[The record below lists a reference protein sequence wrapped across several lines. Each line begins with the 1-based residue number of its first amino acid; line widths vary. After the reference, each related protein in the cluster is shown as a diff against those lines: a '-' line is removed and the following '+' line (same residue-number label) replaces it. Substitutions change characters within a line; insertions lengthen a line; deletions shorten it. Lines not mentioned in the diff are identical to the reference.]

1 LIWSF
6 FHSSIVNRK
15 SSIYICNPHSILL
28 TLARDLRIISQTRN
42 RLSGETREQEK
53 KMNRS
58 PFYQALR
65 LRAKYFPPA
74 TPSVI
79 FGDLRITWKEQFDRV
94 NRLANALSKMGIK
107 KGDKCAFLFHN
118 CPEFLEINLAIQAL
132 GAVPVPVNYRYV
144 KNEVEYV
151 LENSD
156 AQGFLFE
163 DEFLPLVKEIRG
175 SLPQIKF
182 YVIQTGRYG
191 QKPTVAPPPGL
202 LHYEDLIRTS
212 SPKEPRVEV
221 GLDDLAVLIYTG
233 GTTGRSKGVMLTY
246 LNFIANQQ
254 QITSL
259 LLSMLPPVST
269 LNDPLYARNESE
281 RKIQGALNV
290 LLGQLALL
298 FEGPGMQGKV
308 LAFEL
313 QSDGPIVLSPITA
326 ILKEGKVKL
335 MTGTTEKY
343 DLRVQ
348 FKLGE
353 NFAEFIELSIYPYTW
368 AGKLALIPRILK
380 LQLSGRFKV
389 GGSLALRLKMLALNF
404 KNPPTTDFIRT
415 LPAPPFFHLASY
427 ALWLLFLCNQKGTT
441 VIPLNQSFDPAEVLN
456 LIEKEKITWTFM
468 VPTQWKKLV
477 DDPRID
483 QHDLSS
489 MKIALTG
496 AALLSDKYKK
506 KMLTA
511 FHEALLVDAFGQT
524 EMAPVTTAKVD
535 GDAESVRD
543 RSVGKLLSG
552 LEVKI
557 VNEKDEAVA
566 DGEIGELQYK
576 GASLMKGYYKDQE
589 KTNQVITS
597 DGWFRSGDLA
607 YRGQDGEIY
616 MVERKQEC
624 INSGGEKIFPLDVED
639 ILHAHPKIADVCVIG
654 VPDEQWGEIIRAVVV
669 LKPGEK
675 ATPEEIIDFCKD
687 KIASYKK
694 PRQVVFVEGLPV
706 SPIGKVL
713 RAKIKE
719 LWGQPKSQ

>member
-1 LIWSF
+1 
-6 FHSSIVNRK
+6 
-15 SSIYICNPHSILL
+15 
-28 TLARDLRIISQTRN
+28 
-42 RLSGETREQEK
+42 
-53 KMNRS
+53 MNRS
-58 PFYQALR
+58 PFYQSLR
-65 LRAKYFPPA
+65 LRAKYFPPE

-94 NRLANALSKMGIK
+94 NRLANALSKMGLK

-144 KNEVEYV
+144 KNEVEYL

-156 AQGFLFE
+156 SIGFLFE
-163 DEFLPLVKEIRG
+163 DEFLPLVKEVRG
-175 SLPQIKF
+175 SLPKIQF
-182 YVIQTGRYG
+182 YVIKTGAYG
-191 QKPTVAPPPGL
+191 HKPTVAPPPGL
-202 LHYEDLIRTS
+202 LHYEELIRNS

-221 GLDDLAVLIYTG
+221 GLDDLAVLMYTG

-246 LNFIANQQ
+246 RNFIANQQ

-259 LLSMLPPVST
+259 LLTLLPPVST
-269 LNDPLYARNESE
+269 INDPVYARNESE
-281 RKIQGALNV
+281 RKIQGGLNA

-298 FEGPGMQGKV
+298 FEDPAMEGKILV
-308 LAFEL
+308 VEL
-313 QSDGPIVLSPITA
+313 QSDSSTVIPPITA
-326 ILKEGKVKL
+326 IMKEGKVKL
-335 MTGTTEKY
+335 MTGLPEKS

-348 FKLGE
+348 FKLGD
-353 NFAEFIELSIYPYTW
+353 NFSEFLELSIYPYTW
-368 AGKLALIPRILK
+368 AGKLALIPKILK
-380 LQLSGRFKV
+380 LQFSGRFKIS
-389 GGSLALRLKMLALNF
+389 GQLGLRLKMAALNF
-404 KNPPTTDFIRT
+404 RNPPTVDFVRA

-441 VIPLNQSFDPAEVLN
+441 VIPLNQSFDPPEVLD

-477 DDPRID
+477 DDPGIG

-506 KMLTA
+506 KMLIA
-511 FHEALLVDAFGQT
+511 FREALLVDAFGQT

-552 LEVKI
+552 VEAKI
-557 VNEKDEAVA
+557 VNEKGDPVK
-566 DGEIGELQYK
+566 DGEIGELLYK
-576 GASLMKGYYKDQE
+576 SASLMKGYYKDQE
-589 KTNQVITS
+589 KTDQVITS

-607 YRGQDGEIY
+607 YRAPDKEIY
-616 MVERKQEC
+616 VVERKGEC
-624 INSGGEKIFPLDVED
+624 INSGGEKIFPLEVED
-639 ILHAHPKIADVCVIG
+639 IIHAHPKVADICIIG
-654 VPDEQWGEIIRAVVV
+654 IPDEQWGQIVRAVVV
-669 LKPGEK
+669 LKPGET

-694 PRQVVFVEGLPV
+694 PRQVVFVEGLPI

-719 LWGQPKSQ
+719 LYGQPKA